1 MDWQQELRDAVRDP
15 QELARMLGLE
25 PSQLP
30 ALPQEGFPFLVPR
43 AFAGRM
49 EPGNPRDPLLLQV
62 WPDARESVLDAQE
75 RLDPVGDGAARAAQ
89 GLLHKYRGRV
99 LLVTTGACAVHCRY
113 CFRQNYPY
121 RDEPHAL
128 EAWRPALAHVA
139 GDASIHEV
147 LLSGGDPLTL
157 PDAVLSRLVAQIEA
171 VPHVRTLRIHTRLP
185 VVLPSRVTEAFCRI
199 LSNSRLRA
207 VAVLHANHAR
217 ELGTDVA
224 EACAR
229 LRSHGVTLL
238 NQSVLLAG
246 VNDRV
251 DALEELSHGLW
262 AVGALPYYLHVLD
275 AVKGSR
281 RFAVDDP
288 EAVGLVEELRL
299 RLPGYLVPRLVRELE
314 GEASKTRLA

>member
-62 WPDARESVLDAQE
+62 WPDAREALLDAQE

-128 EAWRPALAHVA
+128 DAWRPALAHVA

-171 VPHVRTLRIHTRLP
+171 IPHVRTLRIHTRLP
-185 VVLPSRVTEAFCRI
+185 VVLPSRVTSEFCQI
-199 LSNSRLRA
+199 LSNSRLQA
-207 VAVLHANHAR
+207 VVVLHANHVR
-217 ELGTDVA
+217 ELGADVA
-224 EACAR
+224 KACAR

-281 RFAVDDP
+281 RFAVADS

>member
-1 MDWQQELRDAVRDP
+1 MDWQQESREAVRDP
-15 QELARMLGLE
+15 QELARALGLE
-25 PSQLP
+25 LSQLP
-30 ALPQEGFPFLVPR
+30 PLPQGGFPFLVPR
-43 AFAGRM
+43 SFAARM

-62 WPDARESVLDAQE
+62 WPDARESVMDAQE
-75 RLDPVGDGAARAAQ
+75 RLDPVGDGPARTAD
-89 GLLHKYRGRV
+89 GLLHKYQGRV

-128 EAWRPALAHVA
+128 DAWRPALEHVA
-139 GDASIHEV
+139 DDPSIHEV

-157 PDAVLSRLVAQIEA
+157 PDAVLSRLVAEIEA
-171 VPHVRTLRIHTRLP
+171 IPHVRTLRIHTRLP
-185 VVLPSRVTEAFCRI
+185 VVIPSRVTEEFCRI
-199 LSNSRLRA
+199 LSNSRLRC
-207 VAVLHANHAR
+207 VVVLHANHAR

-229 LRSHGVTLL
+229 LRSHGVMIL

-246 VNDRV
+246 VNDRLGTIE
-251 DALEELSHGLW
+251 DLSHGLW
-262 AVGALPYYLHVLD
+262 AMGVLPYYLHVLD

-281 RFAVDDP
+281 RFAVDDA
-288 EAVGLVEELRL
+288 EAAGLIEELRT
-299 RLPGYLVPRLVRELE
+299 RLPGYLVPRLVREIE